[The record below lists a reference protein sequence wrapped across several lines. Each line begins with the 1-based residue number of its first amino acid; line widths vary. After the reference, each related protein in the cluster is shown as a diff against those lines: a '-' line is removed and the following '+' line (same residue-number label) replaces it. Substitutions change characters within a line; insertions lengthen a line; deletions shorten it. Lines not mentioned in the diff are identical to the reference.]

1 MGMHYIIQGIFVV
14 VGLLAILASLFNWNW
29 FFQSQNTQF
38 IVNNVGRKRARLF
51 YALLGLLMIATAV
64 YFFFG
69 SARSHTIKKDAL
81 RHPFLFYSSSKESPY
96 SISPCTT
103 KKTSSGAYGPIS
115 PSLAACFT
123 T

>member
-38 IVNNVGRKRARLF
+38 IVKNVGRKRSRLF

-64 YFFFG
+64 YFFLEVQ
-69 SARSHTIKKDAL
+69 ATIQA
-81 RHPFLFYSSSKESPY
+81 
-96 SISPCTT
+96 
-103 KKTSSGAYGPIS
+103 
-115 PSLAACFT
+115 
-123 T
+123 